1 MAVPGVEV
9 RVVDRCASTNTV
21 LLESNPNAG
30 PVLLA
35 ADIQTA
41 GRGRRGRR
49 WLSDPAGGITFSLAL
64 RVARPA
70 RELAALSLVAGV
82 AVARTMRALGINA
95 ALKWPN
101 DLEAAGGKLGGILVE
116 TRGVQDGRRREG
128 GSLAVIGIGI
138 NYRADPAL
146 AVNLRRRIACISELL
161 SPAPQRV
168 RVIQGCTV
176 ALLEALAAFESR
188 GLDAVRE
195 EWLAL
200 HAHAG
205 QRLRVRLADG
215 RMVTGIADGLAE
227 NGGLQL
233 RTRMGL
239 RAVHSGRVVSA
250 RIATASRTGTA

>member
-1 MAVPGVEV
+1 MRKMGVV
-9 RVVDRCASTNTV
+9 
-21 LLESNPNAG
+21 
-30 PVLLA
+30 
-35 ADIQTA
+35 
-41 GRGRRGRR
+41 
-49 WLSDPAGGITFSLAL
+49 
-64 RVARPA
+64 
-70 RELAALSLVAGV
+70 
-82 AVARTMRALGINA
+82 NA

-101 DLEAAGGKLGGILVE
+101 DLEANGGKLGGILVE
-116 TRGVQDGRRREG
+116 TRGLQDGQRREAR
-128 GSLAVIGIGI
+128 SLAVIGVGI
-138 NYRADPAL
+138 NYRLDPTL
-146 AVNLRRRIACISELL
+146 TQTLRRRIACLGELL
-161 SPAPQRV
+161 SSPPRRD
-168 RVIQGCTV
+168 RVIQACTI

-205 QRLRVRLADG
+205 QRLRVRLTDG

-250 RIATASRTGTA
+250 RIAPASRTGTA